1 MAPRTLVS
9 FEAKF
14 PTEGSP
20 PGRELAECIVEA
32 LRSAGHDV
40 TEPGNRED
48 WAWEI
53 QRSAGNAIINSI
65 IGFSDDGPRQWQ
77 IHTYLH
83 KPFLQ
88 RVFGSKGA
96 DQEDLRTYCQAI
108 HAAIKDDP
116 RFHNIRWYDQ
126 DVFDKDYGASWSSN
140 P

>member
-1 MAPRTLVS
+1 MTLRTLVS
-9 FEAKF
+9 FEADF

-20 PGRELAECIVEA
+20 PGSELAEFIAGA
-32 LRSAGHDV
+32 LRSAGQDV
-40 TEPGNRED
+40 TEPGNREG

-53 QRSAGNAIINSI
+53 QRSAGKAVINSI

-88 RVFGSKGA
+88 RVFGNNNSNDG
-96 DQEDLRTYCQAI
+96 ELSTYCHTI
-108 HAAIKDDP
+108 HRAIKDDP
-116 RFHNIRWYDQ
+116 RFRNIRWYEQ
-126 DVFDKDYGASWSSN
+126 VAFDKDYGETWSDT